1 MKEEIVS
8 AAEFFGGL
16 DKQERTPLVR
26 VSDHKVSS
34 RGQVAF
40 EDAKVKMVM
49 RIEGC
54 GREEAV
60 RIIQERSAE
69 LRAKEKARRNAH
81 DLDFTK

>member
-1 MKEEIVS
+1 MEEGWIS
-8 AAEFFGGL
+8 AEEFFGEL
-16 DKQERTPLVR
+16 DKQERGPLVR

-60 RIIQERSAE
+60 RIIKERSAE
-69 LRAKEKARRNAH
+69 LRAKENTRRNAH

>member
-1 MKEEIVS
+1 MEEELIS
-8 AAEFFGGL
+8 AEEFFGEL
-16 DKQERTPLVR
+16 DKQERTSLVR

-54 GREEAV
+54 GRDEAA
-60 RIIQERSAE
+60 RIIKERSAE
-69 LRAKEKARRNAH
+69 LRAKENARRNAH

>member
-1 MKEEIVS
+1 MEEGWIS
-8 AAEFFGGL
+8 AEEFFGDL
-16 DKQERTPLVR
+16 DKQEQVPLVR

-60 RIIQERSAE
+60 RLIEERSAE
-69 LRAKEKARRNAH
+69 LRAKENTRRNAH

>member
-1 MKEEIVS
+1 MEEELIS
-8 AAEFFGGL
+8 AEEFFGEL
-16 DKQERTPLVR
+16 DKQERGPLVR

-34 RGQVAF
+34 RGQVAL

-60 RIIQERSAE
+60 RLIEERSAE
-69 LRAKEKARRNAH
+69 LRAKEKAKKDVNPFR
-81 DLDFTK
+81 

>member
-8 AAEFFGGL
+8 AAEFFGELG
-16 DKQERTPLVR
+16 KQERAPLVR

-34 RGQVAF
+34 WGQVAF
-40 EDAKVKMVM
+40 EEAKVKMVM

-60 RIIQERSAE
+60 RLIEERSAE
-69 LRAKEKARRNAH
+69 LRAKENTRRNAH